1 MMGKKTSAV
10 FFSKWMDKYRGS
22 SESQKVGQGQ
32 LERRS
37 IKASLSPAP
46 LENQERVV
54 TKSEPTKGIAI
65 PIHTPQNFM

>member
-37 IKASLSPAP
+37 IKAPSLLYPWKIKK
-46 LENQERVV
+46 E
-54 TKSEPTKGIAI
+54 
-65 PIHTPQNFM
+65 